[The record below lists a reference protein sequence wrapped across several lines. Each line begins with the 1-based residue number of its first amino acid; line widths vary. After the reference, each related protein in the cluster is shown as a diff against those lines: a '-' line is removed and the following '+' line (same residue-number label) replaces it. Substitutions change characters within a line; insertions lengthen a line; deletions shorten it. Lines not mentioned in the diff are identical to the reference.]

1 MSSGM
6 FNVQDSNT
14 DGTTV
19 PHEPSKCL
27 SIFLENDFEQGKMA
41 I

>member
-6 FNVQDSNT
+6 FNVQDSDN
-14 DGTTV
+14 DRTV

-41 I
+41 T